1 MEELFEKLWKL
12 YPNKKGKSGVST
24 KAKKELEKAGEET
37 VTKAIYNYIA
47 FKNTQ
52 PWRSW
57 LDGSTFFNS
66 RWKDYLEPQE
76 APEQPAPA
84 PKFRKEPPKP
94 NSTERKYSEEFLNSF
109 IGGGN

>member
-1 MEELFEKLWKL
+1 MEELFEKLWLL
-12 YPNKKGKSGVST
+12 YPNKKGKSAVST

-109 IGGGN
+109 IGGEN

>member
-12 YPNKKGKSGVST
+12 YPNKKGKSAVST
-24 KAKKELEKAGEET
+24 KAKKALEKAGEET

-66 RWKDYLEPQE
+66 RWKDYLEPQA
-76 APEQPAPA
+76 APEQPAP

>member
-66 RWKDYLEPQE
+66 RWKDYLEPE
-76 APEQPAPA
+76 AAPAQPAPTV
-84 PKFRKEPPKP
+84 RKEPPKS
-94 NSTERKYSEEFLNSF
+94 NYTERTYSEEFLNSF
-109 IGGGN
+109 VGGGS

>member
-1 MEELFEKLWKL
+1 MEELFEKLWQH
-12 YPNKKGKSGVST
+12 YPNKKGKSAVST

-37 VTKAIYNYIA
+37 VMKAIYNYIA

-66 RWKDYLEPQE
+66 RWKDYLEPQA
-76 APEQPAPA
+76 APEQPTPA

-94 NSTERKYSEEFLNSF
+94 NSTDRKYSEEFLNSF

>member
-37 VTKAIYNYIA
+37 VTKAINNYIA

-66 RWKDYLEPQE
+66 RWKDYLEPE
-76 APEQPAPA
+76 AAPQQPAPVI
-84 PKFRKEPPKP
+84 RKEPAKS
-94 NSTERKYSEEFLNSF
+94 NYKERTYSEEFLNSF
-109 IGGGN
+109 VGGGK